1 MGKLFQWYK
10 NCSATLLICSTSCS
24 TSAGAPTRLILN
36 STGSRSGASRVCGRS
51 NCCCWLPPLP
61 VTCGRAEGCRDM
73 AGKGREPWSTL
84 YHSLTLLSGCLSSR
98 CYCCCCCCKLTSSL
112 SVCVFGKAENN
123 NFVESVNMLIHPPN
137 TNNWNRWDARHIN
150 INDPIESTHTD
161 ARDAYVVC
169 VCGSRTQ
176 KFQQTDVNN

>member
-51 NCCCWLPPLP
+51 NCCCCWLPALP
-61 VTCGRAEGCRDM
+61 PAICEGAGGCRDM
-73 AGKGREPWSTL
+73 AGKGREPWSIL
-84 YHSLTLLSGCLSSR
+84 YISLTQSLSSDCLVQQMLLLLLLQSYFIVER
-98 CYCCCCCCKLTSSL
+98 LRF
-112 SVCVFGKAENN
+112 FGKAENY

-150 INDPIESTHTD
+150 INDPIENTHTHTRN
-161 ARDAYVVC
+161 A
-169 VCGSRTQ
+169 
-176 KFQQTDVNN
+176 